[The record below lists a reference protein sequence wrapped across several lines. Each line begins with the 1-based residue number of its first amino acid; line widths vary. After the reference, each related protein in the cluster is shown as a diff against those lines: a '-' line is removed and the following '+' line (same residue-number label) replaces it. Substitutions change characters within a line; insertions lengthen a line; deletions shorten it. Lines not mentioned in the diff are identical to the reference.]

1 MIPEGLSRLP
11 LTVVSRHDFSS
22 TPTHHCAQ
30 SPFYS
35 IAQPL
40 AETINRTFK
49 ESSWYY
55 ITPGIL
61 SLESLFQ
68 ALPNHLKKGIVN
80 AMPALWSKSSVTRK
94 LFTSRLKKET
104 YSVASEDTI
113 DPTTLDA
120 S

>member
-1 MIPEGLSRLP
+1 MIFHQRQRT
-11 LTVVSRHDFSS
+11 TV
-22 TPTHHCAQ
+22 AQ

-40 AETINRTFK
+40 AETINRTLE

-55 ITPGIL
+55 IAPGIS
-61 SLESLFQ
+61 SLECLMQ
-68 ALPNHLKKGIVN
+68 AQPNHLKKGIVN
-80 AMPALWSKSSVTRK
+80 VTPALGSKSSVMRK